1 MFLLSILSE
10 QGLTKSGEDHANKSA
25 HVALAERMRKVT
37 FCPECVE
44 IWVV

>member
-1 MFLLSILSE
+1 MLLLSILSE
-10 QGLTKSGEDHANKSA
+10 QGLTKSGEDSANKSA

-37 FCPECVE
+37 FCPESVE